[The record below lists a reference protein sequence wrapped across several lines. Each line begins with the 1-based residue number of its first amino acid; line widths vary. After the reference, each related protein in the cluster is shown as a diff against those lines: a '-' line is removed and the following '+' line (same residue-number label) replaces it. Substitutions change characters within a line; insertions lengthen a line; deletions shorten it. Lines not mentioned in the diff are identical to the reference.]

1 MEREREKERV
11 RLQNGPEINEKGS
24 TSINAERGREKEW
37 VTDYTTP
44 SWDTLNTWER
54 QRERVRSL
62 FCSYKIWNEAQTWGW
77 TEELL
82 TQFDPSTETHSEA
95 LARKSKFFDFFCQNE
110 NFLRFITKKTGPGAW
125 VVLVYWSILIYHV
138 CLKVVLRSWHLK

>member
-1 MEREREKERV
+1 MAVGNETNYSKNYPFTLTFDFKTHLRVMGRERE

-82 TQFDPSTETHSEA
+82 TQFDPSTETNSEA
-95 LARKSKFFDFFCQNE
+95 LARKSKFLSSFCQNE
-110 NFLRFITKKTGPGAW
+110 NFSPKRPDLGLG
-125 VVLVYWSILIYHV
+125 
-138 CLKVVLRSWHLK
+138 